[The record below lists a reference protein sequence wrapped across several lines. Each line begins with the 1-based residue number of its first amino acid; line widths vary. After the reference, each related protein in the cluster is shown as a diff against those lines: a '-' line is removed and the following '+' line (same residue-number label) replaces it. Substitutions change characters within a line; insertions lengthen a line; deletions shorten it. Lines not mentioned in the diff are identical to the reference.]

1 MQRFLL
7 TLFAVALFGC
17 GTVKAQTRSA
27 NTPRTPG
34 TPARSSTMMPT
45 MSPTVAP
52 GTIPTVGATGNSLGI
67 IFLYTGSLGPIPGNS
82 LGGIVVCP
90 TTGTTSSTTASGSST
105 AMTSGGV
112 ASSSFSSVTPNP
124 SVSLTPPVAP
134 LPITSPFGMSTI
146 AGICSQTTTT
156 TDAASQASST
166 DTTLTSSLVGSA
178 APMLAP
184 SSTVAT
190 PNFSDA
196 TTPSAATAPGLSPQ
210 IAVPVPTLSTTTCPG
225 ISAMT
230 ESSSLAMPNSNIGA
244 AMMPGLSSPS
254 GC

>member
-1 MQRFLL
+1 
-7 TLFAVALFGC
+7 
-17 GTVKAQTRSA
+17 
-27 NTPRTPG
+27 
-34 TPARSSTMMPT
+34 MMPT

-90 TTGTTSSTTASGSST
+90 MTGTTSSTTASGSST

-146 AGICSQTTTT
+146 AGTCSATTTT
-156 TDAASQASST
+156 IDAASQAST
-166 DTTLTSSLVGSA
+166 DTTLTSALVGSA
-178 APMLAP
+178 TPMLAP

-196 TTPSAATAPGLSPQ
+196 TTPSAATAP
-210 IAVPVPTLSTTTCPG
+210 C
-225 ISAMT
+225 
-230 ESSSLAMPNSNIGA
+230 
-244 AMMPGLSSPS
+244 
-254 GC
+254 